1 MLGNISKRRD
11 HFFTFFHF
19 FSLFSSSFYPASLF
33 QLIHTFYFFST
44 FCKLISYLNI
54 SNDIIANEVDS
65 ENVERTR
72 PLEIPMDHVLRV
84 EVAEAFSG
92 IRSLMRE

>member
-1 MLGNISKRRD
+1 
-11 HFFTFFHF
+11 
-19 FSLFSSSFYPASLF
+19 
-33 QLIHTFYFFST
+33 
-44 FCKLISYLNI
+44 LNI